1 MGVNFILNQVRNG
14 TFQSASFHSN
24 CAVSH
29 QFISLDAN
37 QMKWS
42 DFKFFLNFF
51 KFPVRVGG
59 ELYSKSSHSNCAVN
73 LSQSSVHIIQC

>member
-1 MGVNFILNQVRNG
+1 MGD
-14 TFQSASFHSN
+14 

-42 DFKFFLNFF
+42 DFKFFLIFF
-51 KFPVRVGG
+51 
-59 ELYSKSSHSNCAVN
+59 
-73 LSQSSVHIIQC
+73 